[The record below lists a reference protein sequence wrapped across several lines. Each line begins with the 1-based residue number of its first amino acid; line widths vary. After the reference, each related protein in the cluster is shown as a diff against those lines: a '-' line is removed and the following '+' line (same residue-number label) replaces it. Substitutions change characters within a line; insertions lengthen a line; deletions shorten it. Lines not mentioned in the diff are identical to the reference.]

1 MSRPQFRILLLTV
14 LLFAAVA
21 PMQRPS
27 SAAQPT
33 QQSPSFRVGVDVV
46 SLSVT
51 VTDRMN
57 RYVTDLTCPNSRVRG
72 WRQASHVFNRRQ
84 QGYREGLEAQ
94 FPPGVLFAS
103 SGRRLSATD
112 DETRARKIRTVNGC
126 SRFCLRRSA
135 SGRASRTGEPA
146 DVQRGH
152 RPRSHHS
159 GRARFAQS
167 NCARSQTRGLPSLEH
182 GLPRPIV
189 EFMARDDGPI
199 SVAFL
204 FDTSGSMPVASNL
217 EKGKGLVAHFLTQM
231 KPSSD
236 EAALFTFDK
245 DLRQEVPFTN
255 DVNNVRGALG
265 RVTAWGL
272 TSLYDAIAE
281 TAKRVADR
289 GPSGRRAVVVIT
301 DGDDTSSVLTPAEV
315 SGLASAIDVP
325 VYVVAVVSPL
335 DHPGNAGA
343 VVAAETNGNL
353 SESRVLDWRTSS
365 MSARRNRP
373 AW

>member
-1 MSRPQFRILLLTV
+1 MMKL
-14 LLFAAVA
+14 A
-21 PMQRPS
+21 P
-27 SAAQPT
+27 
-33 QQSPSFRVGVDVV
+33 
-46 SLSVT
+46 
-51 VTDRMN
+51 
-57 RYVTDLTCPNSRVRG
+57 
-72 WRQASHVFNRRQ
+72 
-84 QGYREGLEAQ
+84 
-94 FPPGVLFAS
+94 
-103 SGRRLSATD
+103 
-112 DETRARKIRTVNGC
+112 
-126 SRFCLRRSA
+126 
-135 SGRASRTGEPA
+135 
-146 DVQRGH
+146 
-152 RPRSHHS
+152 
-159 GRARFAQS
+159 ARFALLTGVLVSACVIQGPIALHAQES
-167 NCARSQTRGLPSLEH
+167 RPTFSAGIALVPITAVVRDSRNRIVRDLTREDFQVLEH

-353 SESRVLDWRTSS
+353 SNLAYWTGGDLLYVSAPEQTSLVTKELLAVMRQRSFLAIESSTAPGWYRLEVRMKRRDLTVRTRSGYFAAQS
-365 MSARRNRP
+365 PRIGEAAP
-373 AW
+373 AGRKGQS